1 MIEVTQKQNIFLQ
14 YVEWYFF
21 EMPTNILKAWK
32 NFLRF
37 NLDYFSIP
45 LLLKTFFSH
54 WRRYSWSYPRGFDIG
69 KYLETFFSNLISRVL
84 GAIMRTFLILFGVL
98 VEIFLIFGGLFLL
111 FGWIFLPVFLISG
124 TIFGFKIIF

>member
-1 MIEVTQKQNIFLQ
+1 MIEITQKKSIFFQ
-14 YVEWYFF
+14 YLEWQFL
-21 EMPTNILKAWK
+21 EMPENILKAWK

-84 GAIMRTFLILFGVL
+84 GAIMRIFLILIGIL
-98 VEIFLIFGGLFLL
+98 VEIFLIFGGLFL
-111 FGWIFLPVFLISG
+111 FFCWILIPAFLILG
-124 TIFGFKIIF
+124 VIFGFKIIL